1 MIGLVLAA
9 NLVAGTYN
17 YKTSYHGV
25 DVGTSKVTVTNA
37 GGSMQVSEQTSGSYS
52 GTSGNANATLVLNA
66 DLSPASYKATGT
78 MAGNP
83 ISDSA
88 TISGDTAQ
96 VTNAQGTAAT
106 FKLTPD
112 QKHFVVVDLGTVAGF
127 LPLPAQMQAWQN
139 ASVCA
144 VVPSFGQSTVISPDT
159 STTPTRPST
168 VPASDVALSFQS
180 QHAPFTM
187 WYNPTTLVPDE
198 IDISTQGVTITRVQ

>member
-9 NLVAGTYN
+9 NLVAGTYT

-25 DVGTSKVTVTNA
+25 DVGTSKVTVTSS
-37 GGSMQVSEQTSGSYS
+37 GGSMQVSEQTAGSYS
-52 GTSGNANATLVLNA
+52 GTSGNANATLVLNS

-83 ISDSA
+83 VSDSA

-96 VTNAQGTAAT
+96 VTNAQGAAAT
-106 FKLTPD
+106 FKLTAD

-127 LPLPAQMQAWQN
+127 VPLPAQMQAWQN

-144 VVPSFGQSTVISPDT
+144 VVPSFGQSIVIAPDT
-159 STTPTRPST
+159 TKAPARPAT
-168 VPASDVALSFQS
+168 VPATDVALSFQS
-180 QHAPFTM
+180 QHAPFTV

-198 IDISTQGVTITRVQ
+198 IDIATQGVTITRTQ